1 MLEEERAMNG
11 VVERLHALLVD
22 AVRVRRGG
30 EAGAA
35 AVSVAEIYQDL
46 VPYRAVRVPLG
57 LDMNA
62 DYEHVLLRLL
72 SGESGLARLEPP
84 TAREQLRD
92 ELDSPNPNVTLYR
105 KFAGCDVWLAAP
117 VTTPDWVPP
126 EAEDARAEA
135 WDGIEPDAGLPEP
148 AHAPAADAVPE
159 EDPAVESALPA
170 SPARPFSGV
179 GLAAARAG
187 RCLFCDSNLPP
198 GRAIRFCPFC
208 GADQTLRPCAA
219 CGEPVEPE
227 WAFCIACGAP
237 AESA

>member
-1 MLEEERAMNG
+1 MNG

-30 EAGAA
+30 DAGAA
-35 AVSVAEIYQDL
+35 PVSVAEIYQDL

-57 LDMNA
+57 LEMNA

-84 TAREQLRD
+84 TAREQLGD

-126 EAEDARAEA
+126 HGADGPAEA
-135 WDGIEPDAGLPEP
+135 WEGAE
-148 AHAPAADAVPE
+148 
-159 EDPAVESALPA
+159 PAVELPLLPA
-170 SPARPFSGV
+170 APTPDPAPAEEAVAPDRAPPPPRPSSAA

-219 CGEPVEPE
+219 CGEPVEPD